1 MRHLLVLVNLI
12 VSQVSLADTG
22 DDHISVVPCPF
33 SSLFSGDWSSAPH
46 DLPLSES
53 SRELDRDDIKGATQL
68 LRGKHVDATK
78 EFASLS
84 TLDDQFTQP
93 FYPENAE
100 ENTHERVLKRNKAN
114 KGSEAARR
122 RKRIKSTKKNNNNG
136 HKKKKTS
143 KKNTSS
149 NKQKKTN
156 DGNKKTNKQKKT
168 NDDNNKKSNKQSKQ
182 AEKQSKKT
190 NKQSKK
196 TKKTSKRGKKTS
208 KRGKRGSGLT
218 TSTSTRCFSNTTYAS
233 IDDDIAKLKKVIKDG
248 VTRSHFLG
256 GIVRLAAHD
265 FMDFDRRDR
274 AHPMGS
280 DGCFDES
287 HPTNKG
293 LPESVWCKNCL
304 LRRLYEERY
313 SFLSRAD
320 FWIASANAVIRQ
332 TSEKNALDL
341 KDTFRWGRKDRSSC
355 RQSGSRLPEAT
366 GCREVERVFLN
377 NMGLEWRDAV
387 ALMGAHSLGRGSAE
401 FSGHEGTWVDT
412 ATDAQIFDKQYYEEL
427 VFNAWRP
434 RNLGLETQ
442 DYTTGNNKRNKRQML
457 NTDICLVFDIEDNL
471 QCCTKTDEFFLNGQS
486 KCIDN
491 TLNQCPLY
499 PKGNPR
505 WAATEAVVEYIGGTK
520 GSKNNEYFYSAFSK
534 AWEKATTNGW
544 DNLKE
549 LTGDCES
556 SS

>member
-1 MRHLLVLVNLI
+1 MRHLFVWANLI
-12 VSQVSLADTG
+12 FFQVSLADTG
-22 DDHISVVPCPF
+22 DEHPSVVPCPF
-33 SSLFSGDWSSAPH
+33 ASSFSGDWSTVPH
-46 DLPLSES
+46 DITLNES
-53 SRELDRDDIKGATQL
+53 YAEVYRDDSEVSSQL
-68 LRGKHVDATK
+68 LQGSYV
-78 EFASLS
+78 ASS
-84 TLDDQFTQP
+84 KPGSMTALDGQLKQDS
-93 FYPENAE
+93 YVENADE
-100 ENTHERVLKRNKAN
+100 YEVERVLKRT
-114 KGSEAARR
+114 KGSESGNKG
-122 RKRIKSTKKNNNNG
+122 RKRKRPTKKSNNNG
-136 HKKKKTS
+136 
-143 KKNTSS
+143 
-149 NKQKKTN
+149 QKK
-156 DGNKKTNKQKKT
+156 
-168 NDDNNKKSNKQSKQ
+168 KKSNKQGTKTGNDNKKNSGQ
-182 AEKQSKKT
+182 NKKT
-190 NKQSKK
+190 KKQQSKK
-196 TKKTSKRGKKTS
+196 TKKTNKKSKKATSKRGKKTS
-208 KRGKRGSGLT
+208 KRGKRGSGLST
-218 TSTSTRCFSNTTYAS
+218 TTSTRCFSNTTYAS

-274 AHPMGS
+274 SQPMGS

-332 TSEKNALDL
+332 TSENNALDL

-355 RQSGSRLPEAT
+355 RQSASRLPEAT
-366 GCREVERVFLN
+366 GCKEVERVFLN

-412 ATDAQIFDKQYYEEL
+412 ATDAQVFDKQYYEEL

-434 RNLGLETQ
+434 RNLGLEIQ

-457 NTDICLVFDIEDNL
+457 NTDICLVFDIEENL
-471 QCCTKTDEFFLNGQS
+471 QCCTKTDEFFQNGQS
-486 KCIDN
+486 KCMDN

-499 PKGNPR
+499 PKSNSR
-505 WAATEAVVEYIGGTK
+505 WEATQAVVEYIGGTRN
-520 GSKNNEYFYSAFSK
+520 SRNNEFFYSAFSK
-534 AWEKATTNGW
+534 AWEKATANGW

-549 LTGDCES
+549 LTGEC
-556 SS
+556 